1 MARKSVVLTKNTEQ
15 VLVKMGKQIKRARL
29 RRNVKAE
36 ILAEQ
41 VGISKSTLSAIEKG
55 TATVSIGAYAAVL
68 FYLGLEKD
76 LECVAMDEE
85 GKSVYHELNFKKRKR
100 ATREK

>member
-85 GKSVYHELNFKKRKR
+85 GKSVYRELNFKKRKR